1 MYQISAQWVEAFSI
15 RKLLKFVKSSPE
27 ENTDDLLAR
36 LLLQSITYIRKGVD
50 CNDDY
55 FWKRE

>member
-1 MYQISAQWVEAFSI
+1 MDATWYVDAREHPLQVYQISAQWVEAFSI

-36 LLLQSITYIRKGVD
+36 LLLQSIT
-50 CNDDY
+50 
-55 FWKRE
+55 